1 MEYILDIDSDERDYT
16 KYPNSNDFTINLNR
30 PLYDVSDFRL
40 ISANLPITQLTIN
53 EGNRNFEV
61 DGTLITLPIGN
72 YTDPSVLATDI
83 QTALAPPNTNVNS
96 VVYNSNTLSFTFSN
110 TLGPSNTFSFQFETG
125 QYGSNTN
132 TETGT
137 PATLFGFGD
146 LDVAST
152 ANTLTGGVVDLHGPT
167 SLLLRITSGLDDMKK
182 KIYSEDG
189 QFLYT
194 ARIMTSV
201 PSGMMFYKGPDDPVD
216 YYFQEGKFKSIEQLR
231 FRFYYINGS
240 KLIPYNFG
248 NRNYSLKF
256 KINCSLDKLEP
267 LSKHKHISPT
277 EEETEKEVVKTSLF
291 PYIVGAILVVG
302 LLFLVSFRHPPRKLA
317 ELV

>member
-1 MEYILDIDSDERDYT
+1 MEYILDIDSDERDYN
-16 KYPNSNDFTINLNR
+16 KYPNSNDFTIDLNR
-30 PLYDVSDFRL
+30 PFYDVSDFRL

-53 EGNRNFEV
+53 EGNRHFDV

-72 YTDPSVLATDI
+72 YTDPAVLAADI
-83 QTALAPPNTNVNS
+83 QIALAPPTTNVNS

-110 TLGPSNTFSFQFETG
+110 TLGPSNTFSFNFENGQF
-125 QYGSNTN
+125 GSNTN
-132 TETGT
+132 TITGT

-182 KIYSEDG
+182 KVYDNDG
-189 QFLYT
+189 QSLYT

-201 PSGMMFYKGPDDPVD
+201 SSGMMFYRGPDDPVD
-216 YYFQEGKFKSIEQLR
+216 YYFQEGRFKSIEQLR

-240 KLIPYNFG
+240 KLIPYDFG

-256 KINCSLDKLEP
+256 KLQCSLDKLEP
-267 LSKHKHISPT
+267 LSKHKHIGPK
-277 EEETEKEVVKTSLF
+277 EEEKEEEVKRSPF
-291 PYIVGAILVVG
+291 PYLVGIILIMG
-302 LLFLVSFRHPPRKLA
+302 LLFLISFRQPPRKSA
-317 ELV
+317 VTV